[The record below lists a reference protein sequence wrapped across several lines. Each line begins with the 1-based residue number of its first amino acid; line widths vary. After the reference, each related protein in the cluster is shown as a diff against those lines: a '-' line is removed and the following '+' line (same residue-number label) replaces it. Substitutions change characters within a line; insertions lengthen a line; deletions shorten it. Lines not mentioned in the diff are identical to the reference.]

1 MFYYVLHSKMRKII
15 KKIGNSVGIIF
26 DKEDCIVHE
35 VGKGDVIEISIKH
48 ICTKKTR
55 IENLKNQ
62 IENNP
67 KCKYI
72 KELKKELKDML
83 ENAI

>member
-1 MFYYVLHSKMRKII
+1 MRKII

-55 IENLKNQ
+55 IERLK
-62 IENNP
+62 ENIKNFP
-67 KCKYI
+67 KGCKH
-72 KELKKELKDML
+72 KEILKDYKKELKEML
-83 ENAI
+83 ENAIQR